1 MAQAMVMPELII
13 AADFDPT
20 QGGRGR
26 VESSILRLTRELTGL
41 PVRIKLNSALRAI
54 GTVLPI
60 FMVARGAQRIM
71 ADLKLTDISETL
83 AFDGRFLIEHQ
94 AVHSVTVMCGANVA
108 AMRALCQEVQPAGI
122 KVIGVMVP
130 TSWDDDDC
138 RRVYGCSV
146 VQAVKRLALLG
157 AEAGLDGL
165 VTSGKELLMLRA
177 MSELANMSFEVPG
190 IRPAWAIVPGDD
202 QKRVVTPAEAI
213 RLGASSIIVG
223 RPITQAKQ
231 NDEGRPQSP
240 REAAERT
247 LQEMSQALGCN
258 SQEDI

>member
-1 MAQAMVMPELII
+1 MIQATELIV
-13 AADFDPT
+13 AADFDPA

-26 VESSILRLTRELTGL
+26 VESSVLRLALELSGL

-60 FMVARGAQRIM
+60 CMLSRGAEKIM
-71 ADLKLTDISETL
+71 ADLKLTDIAETL
-83 AFDGRFLIEHQ
+83 ALDGRFLIEHQ
-94 AVHSVTVMCGANVA
+94 AVHSVTVMCSANVA
-108 AMRALCQEVQPAGI
+108 AMRALCREVQPAGI
-122 KVIGVMVP
+122 RVIGVTVP

-138 RRVYGCSV
+138 RKVYGCPV

-165 VTSGKELLMLRA
+165 VASGKELLMLRA
-177 MSELANMSFEVPG
+177 MPELADMSFEVPG
-190 IRPAWAIVPGDD
+190 IRPAWAIVQGDD
-202 QKRVVTPAEAI
+202 QKRVVTPSSAVCM
-213 RLGASSIIVG
+213 GASSIIVG

-247 LQEMSQALGCN
+247 LQEMSQAFGPQ
-258 SQEDI
+258 S